1 MKASDLMVGDWVYNK
16 HHKKNIQITPYDF
29 FNHGHN
35 GFGKQFLPTNP
46 KLISGNDFDPIP
58 LTEDIL
64 VKNGWR
70 KEPITIDGD
79 YADWYGEIPICQEED
94 EFNYERIELT
104 YVHTLQHLLRLVGVE
119 KEIEL

>member
-1 MKASDLMVGDWVYNK
+1 MDCKDLTIGDYVK
-16 HHKKNIQITPYDF
+16 
-29 FNHGHN
+29 HN
-35 GFGKQFLPTNP
+35 GTIKIVDAVYLCSVSVHDPNEPWGVALS
-46 KLISGNDFDPIP
+46 KLVHVDDIEPIK
-58 LTEDIL
+58 LTEEIL
-64 VKNGWR
+64 MKNGWR

-104 YVHTLQHLLRLVGVE
+104 YAHTLQHLLRLVGVQ